1 MLLLAH
7 KNMIELI
14 GQSGDHIF
22 IFLKEGLEILK
33 TDSYFATLIASGN
46 QHNKQIHKT
55 SIANLPL
62 NVTLSSSSY
71 KNHLFLII
79 KQKKSKYRLP
89 KFSILLVIDS
99 SKNTFES

>member
-33 TDSYFATLIASGN
+33 TDSYVATLIASGN
-46 QHNKQIHKT
+46 WHNKQIHKT
-55 SIANLPL
+55 SITN
-62 NVTLSSSSY
+62 
-71 KNHLFLII
+71 
-79 KQKKSKYRLP
+79 
-89 KFSILLVIDS
+89 
-99 SKNTFES
+99 